1 MTAVITTKRPNYITG
16 KTEISRCLNLK
27 LVNLFLGSI
36 VVLLSGYYLVNIND
50 LTVKGFALRELKSE
64 ATILTS
70 ENLDKETK
78 IMNLQS
84 YGNLNEKVKK
94 LNMVAVG
101 EVEYL
106 TINQTVVAKK

>member
-1 MTAVITTKRPNYITG
+1 MTAVITTKRPNYLTG
-16 KTEISRCLNLK
+16 KTEISRSLNLK

-36 VVLLSGYYLVNIND
+36 AILLSGYYLVNIND

-84 YGNLNEKVKK
+84 YSSLNEKVKK

-106 TINQTVVAKK
+106 TVDQTVVARK